1 MVLIFSFRAY
11 LIDRVVVRGQSM
23 NPTLTNGNV
32 IWCQKYNLSDIKRN
46 DIVVANIEGQLV
58 IKRVIGIPTDTVKI
72 TDGFVSVF
80 DKSGGLIEKE
90 SMENF
95 QSDNHEILLDEEEYF
110 LMGDNREHSFDSRAW
125 GAVNISKIKGI
136 AIVRFFPFWDIKTLR

>member
-23 NPTLTNGNV
+23 NPALTNGNV

-95 QSDNHEILLDEEEYF
+95 QSDNHEILLNEEEYF
-110 LMGDNREHSFDSRAW
+110 LMGDNREHSFDSRVW